1 MYPFSDYELRKIEQ
15 LPEEIADLAQKYP
28 IDIVNVA
35 ESLEEPPF
43 PENYIPEII
52 EVYYGDSEVSDILVV
67 QGEIR
72 SFTTRELEENEAVIA
87 VHIDGKWVY
96 IEIEGKELINKLDG
110 IVLPSVI
117 ADVPTLAQSIAAK
130 KIPLI

>member
-15 LPEEIADLAQKYP
+15 LPKEIADLAQKYP

-35 ESLEEPPF
+35 ESWEELSF

-52 EVYYGDSEVSDILVV
+52 EVYYGDSAVSDVLVV
-67 QGEIR
+67 NGEIQ

-87 VHIDGKWVY
+87 VHIDGKWAY
-96 IEIEGKELINKLDG
+96 IQIEGKELINKLDE
-110 IVLPSVI
+110 IILPSVI

-130 KIPLI
+130 RIPLI